1 MPKNEWE
8 IEANKT
14 YRAIGRFIFEF
25 SQVEYTIRHNLGQQI
40 GLDEKYFTAVIES
53 YDVGLLCTVAK
64 QVFGVSRN
72 KKNGLLIKKLLD
84 KFMELNGVRIRVA
97 HGLWNPSDD
106 GGSVSHVSRS
116 NLKPNQYLEQ
126 AKALEKE
133 ADKLNQLRAELDDAF
148 TSW

>member
-1 MPKNEWE
+1 
-8 IEANKT
+8 
-14 YRAIGRFIFEF
+14 
-25 SQVEYTIRHNLGQQI
+25 
-40 GLDEKYFTAVIES
+40 
-53 YDVGLLCTVAK
+53 
-64 QVFGVSRN
+64 
-72 KKNGLLIKKLLD
+72 
-84 KFMELNGVRIRVA
+84 MELNGVRIRVA